1 MKQYS
6 FILLGM
12 VLLMLTACGPS
23 APQFRG
29 TVLEPAEPAFDF
41 TLIDEQG
48 QPFTLSEQKGQ
59 VVVLFFGFT
68 MCPDICPAAL
78 ADLSVVSRE
87 LGADAEAIQVALV
100 SLDPERDTSERLQQ
114 YVTAFDP
121 RFKGLRGDE
130 ATLAPILKSY
140 GVYSEQRELPNSAMG
155 YTIDHSGFIYAIDK
169 AGNWRILFAHGTAV
183 EDITAD
189 LRLLAREGG

>member
-1 MKQYS
+1 MKKYS

-12 VLLMLTACGPS
+12 VLLMLAACGPS
-23 APQFRG
+23 TPQFRG
-29 TVLEPAEPAFDF
+29 TVLEPAEAAFDF

-100 SLDPERDTSERLQQ
+100 SLDPARDTSERLQQ

-130 ATLAPILKSY
+130 ASLAPILKSY
-140 GVYSEQRELPNSAMG
+140 GVYSEQRALPNSAMG

-169 AGNWRILFAHGTAV
+169 AGNWRLLFAHGTTV